1 MKKTLSLFV
10 LVIFVSSSVFA
21 QQIPRYS
28 QYMFNMLN
36 INPAYAGN
44 RDVTNINML
53 IRRQW
58 VNFPGAPFSGSAT
71 YDKRISGSNNS
82 FGGQIYSDRI
92 GIEQTNGIQGFYSFT
107 APFENSSL
115 AIGTSIGILNYNINY
130 ARSNPFDVGDPNLQ
144 LAINGFLPSAGLGM
158 LYSRERWYLGFSAP
172 ALLKT
177 KINSNNQSVI
187 RQARAD
193 GHFFLTGGYIMPI
206 SEMFT
211 VKPSFLL
218 KAVSGAPI
226 QADLNA
232 NIWYGDLLGAG
243 VSYRHKESL
252 VGMLELQV
260 SPLLR
265 IGYSYDHTTSKLIFY
280 NSGTH
285 EIMLRMELGG
295 SIKAITSPRYY

>member
-1 MKKTLSLFV
+1 
-10 LVIFVSSSVFA
+10 
-21 QQIPRYS
+21 
-28 QYMFNMLN
+28 
-36 INPAYAGN
+36 
-44 RDVTNINML
+44 
-53 IRRQW
+53 
-58 VNFPGAPFSGSAT
+58 
-71 YDKRISGSNNS
+71 
-82 FGGQIYSDRI
+82 
-92 GIEQTNGIQGFYSFT
+92 
-107 APFENSSL
+107 
-115 AIGTSIGILNYNINY
+115 
-130 ARSNPFDVGDPNLQ
+130 
-144 LAINGFLPSAGLGM
+144 
-158 LYSRERWYLGFSAP
+158 
-172 ALLKT
+172 
-177 KINSNNQSVI
+177 
-187 RQARAD
+187 
-193 GHFFLTGGYIMPI
+193 MPI